1 MKVVKGSLNQ
11 QSLEFC
17 GVNRG
22 KQCTSSSLT
31 FLLHHA
37 NVPEKNISKSMI
49 DAVLRVGDRVHT
61 KLSEALGSPGERLSL
76 EEIKAAIQT
85 IGEHQIIFPQAIVT
99 GDVFFKK

>member
-1 MKVVKGSLNQ
+1 
-11 QSLEFC
+11 
-17 GVNRG
+17 
-22 KQCTSSSLT
+22 
-31 FLLHHA
+31 
-37 NVPEKNISKSMI
+37 MI